1 MDFTAESVSKKAI
14 TIQATDSISD
24 ARDIMLKHNISRI
37 VVVNNSQRVKN
48 MVSDGGEL
56 HLETVPVLNLIRN
69 GVSNNNL
76 TM

>member
-14 TIQATDSISD
+14 TIQATDSLSD